1 MRNPWTFIQE
11 SLVAKLIAT
20 AGLSLVLSV
29 AALSYFAISHQE
41 DILMSYAVAEA
52 DRLGTTIKLGTRY
65 AMMINSRDDLNQII
79 TNIGSV
85 KDIQAVRIYNKDGQ
99 IKFSNIPAE
108 VDTFTD
114 IKSQACHVCHQS
126 SVPPPDVPLDNR
138 TRLFE
143 DKNGRRLLGIIS
155 PIHNE
160 AGCSEGCH
168 FHPRDKKVLGAI
180 DVVLSLEATDHEIVS
195 FRDRSIAF
203 TLIVLAA
210 MGLAISIFMGRFVIR
225 PVRRLIIGAQLIAE
239 GGQCTR
245 IDIDQ
250 QDEMGTLVHTIER
263 MGKSISEKQIELN
276 RQRDEYQSL
285 FSQVPC
291 IITVQDRNFRLLRYN
306 QEFRDKFRPRPG
318 DTCFHAY
325 KGRSS
330 KCPNC
335 PVEMSFKTG
344 EAHSGEESGVDAEG
358 ALRHWLVTSSPI
370 KNAAGEVVA
379 AMEMCLDIT
388 SRKQLEDKLE
398 KSERKYLAIFKNIP
412 NPVFVLEVGS
422 LRILDCNE
430 SVKPVYGFEQAELL
444 GRCFLDFFREEDR
457 EPYVRRLTERDM
469 HDRVIHVAKDGRRL
483 FVTVRVS
490 PSEFS
495 GQKVLLVT
503 TSDMTKRLETEQ
515 QLIQASK
522 MATLGEMA
530 TGMAHE
536 LNQPLSVIKTAASFI
551 RRKIDRGEELARDIL
566 ATMAAEIDSHVD
578 RASKIINHLREFGRK
593 PEMKLEPVDVADILR
608 RALDIFS
615 QQLKLREIEVAIDLE
630 ERLPLVQADSGRLE
644 QVFINMLINA
654 RDAIEEKWSGERPSG
669 VQNDRRPEG
678 PKRITLSA
686 RSRGAFVAVEI
697 ADTGNGIP
705 SGVLN
710 KIFEPFFT
718 TKKVGKG
725 TGLGLS
731 ISYGIVKDCGGDI
744 AAHSTPGEGARFVIT
759 LPVSGRA
766 GGEGR

>member
-1 MRNPWTFIQE
+1 MRNPWSIVQK
-11 SLVAKLIAT
+11 SLVLKLIAT
-20 AGLSLVLSV
+20 AGLALVLSV

-41 DILMSYAVAEA
+41 DVLMSYMVAEA

-65 AMMINSRDDLNQII
+65 AMMVNSRDNLNQII
-79 TNIGSV
+79 TNIGSQ
-85 KDIQAVRIYNKDGQ
+85 KDIKAIRIYNRDGQ
-99 IKFSNIPAE
+99 IKFSTIPGEKDTGANIR
-108 VDTFTD
+108 
-114 IKSQACHVCHQS
+114 SQACHICHQS
-126 SVPPPDVPLDNR
+126 SPPPADVPLANR
-138 TRLFE
+138 TRIFK
-143 DKNGRRLLGIIS
+143 DVNGRRRLGIIS

-160 AGCSEGCH
+160 PGCSQGCH
-168 FHPRDKKVLGAI
+168 FHPPDKKVLGII
-180 DVVLSLEATDHEIVS
+180 DVVLSLEPTDREIKA
-195 FRDRSIAF
+195 FQTRSVAF
-203 TLIVLAA
+203 TLIVLSG
-210 MGLAISIFMGRFVIR
+210 MGLVIFMFMNHFVMRPIR
-225 PVRRLIIGAQLIAE
+225 KLITGAQLIAE

-250 QDEMGTLVHTIER
+250 PDEMGTLVHTIER
-263 MGKSISEKQIELN
+263 MGKSISDKQIELN
-276 RQRDEYQSL
+276 RQRDEYQTL
-285 FSQVPC
+285 FSLVPC

-306 QEFRDKFRPRPG
+306 QEFRDKFRPKPG

-335 PVEMSFKTG
+335 PVEKSFETG
-344 EAHSGEESGVDAEG
+344 RSFSGEESGVDATG
-358 ALRHWLVTSSPI
+358 AMRHWLVTSSPI
-370 KNAAGEVVA
+370 KNAEGEVVA

-398 KSERKYLAIFKNIP
+398 RSERKYLAIFKNIP
-412 NPVFVLEVGS
+412 NPVFVLDANTLV
-422 LRILDCNE
+422 ILDCNE
-430 SVKPVYGFEQAELL
+430 SVQPVYGFEKAELS
-444 GRCFLDFFREEDR
+444 GQSFLILFPEEDR
-457 EPYVRRLTERDM
+457 AAFQLKLRQKNLL
-469 HDRVIHVAKDGRRL
+469 DRVINVAKDGRRL
-483 FVTVRVS
+483 FVTVRLS

-551 RRKIDRGEELARDIL
+551 RRKIERGEDLARDIL
-566 ATMAAEIDSHVD
+566 ATLTLEIDAHVD

-593 PEMKLEPVDVADILR
+593 PEMKLEPVDVSEILR

-615 QQLKLREIEVAIDLE
+615 QQLKLREIEVVLDLSPD
-630 ERLPLVQADSGRLE
+630 LPLVRADAGRLE

-654 RDAIEEKWSGERPSG
+654 RDAIEEKWAVAKENAGEQVEAP
-669 VQNDRRPEG
+669 QG
-678 PKRITLSA
+678 PKRITLA
-686 RSRGAFVAVEI
+686 TRLAGGKVRVKI
-697 ADTGNGIP
+697 ADTGCGIAP
-705 SGVLN
+705 GVRD

-718 TKKVGKG
+718 TKRVGKG

-731 ISYGIVKDCGGDI
+731 ISYGIIQDCGGTI
-744 AAHSTPGEGARFVIT
+744 RAESTPGEGTRFIIT
-759 LPVSGRA
+759 LPRLEQ
-766 GGEGR
+766 EGDASA

>member
-1 MRNPWTFIQE
+1 
-11 SLVAKLIAT
+11 
-20 AGLSLVLSV
+20 
-29 AALSYFAISHQE
+29 
-41 DILMSYAVAEA
+41 MSYAVAEA

-79 TNIGSV
+79 TNIGAV

-99 IKFSNIPAE
+99 IKFSNIPSE
-108 VDTFTD
+108 KDTVTD

-126 SVPPPDVPLDNR
+126 KDPPSDVPLANR
-138 TRLFE
+138 TRQFI
-143 DKNGRRLLGIIS
+143 DQNGQHMLGIIS

-160 AGCSEGCH
+160 PGCSEGCH
-168 FHPRDKKVLGAI
+168 FHPANKQVLGAI
-180 DVVLSLEATDHEIVS
+180 DVVLSLEATDHEITS
-195 FRDRSIAF
+195 FRDRSIGF

-210 MGLAISIFMGRFVIR
+210 MGLAISVFMGRFVIR
-225 PVRRLIIGAQLIAE
+225 PVRKLIVGAQLIAE
-239 GGQCTR
+239 GGQCTG

-263 MGKSISEKQIELN
+263 MGKSISEKQMELN

-306 QEFRDKFRPRPG
+306 QEFRDKFRPKPG

-335 PVEMSFKTG
+335 PVEKSF
-344 EAHSGEESGVDAEG
+344 HSGQSHSSEESGVDAEG
-358 ALRHWLVTSSPI
+358 SLRHWLVTSSPI
-370 KNAAGEVVA
+370 KNARGEVVA

-412 NPVFVLEVGS
+412 NPVFVLEVGT

-430 SVKPVYGFEQAELL
+430 SVAPVYGFEQSELL
-444 GRCFLDFFREEDR
+444 GRSFLDLFREEDR
-457 EPYVRRLTERDM
+457 DAYAHRLIEQDV
-469 HDRVIHVAKDGRRL
+469 HDRAIQVAKDGRRL

-536 LNQPLSVIKTAASFI
+536 LNQPLSVIKTASSFI
-551 RRKIDRGEELARDIL
+551 RRKLDRGEELARDIL
-566 ATMAAEIDSHVD
+566 ATMSQEIDAHVD
-578 RASKIINHLREFGRK
+578 RASRIINHLREFGRK
-593 PEMKLEPVDVADILR
+593 PEMRLEPVNAGEILR
-608 RALDIFS
+608 RSLDIFS
-615 QQLKLREIEVAIDLE
+615 QQLKLREIEVELDLTAE
-630 ERLPLVQADSGRLE
+630 LPHVLADAGRLE

-654 RDAIEEKWSGERPSG
+654 RDSIEEKWAAAAQAGNKIDG
-669 VQNDRRPEG
+669 Q
-678 PKRITLSA
+678 KRITLA
-686 RSRGAFVAVEI
+686 THMAGNKVAVEI
-697 ADTGNGIP
+697 ADTGGGIP
-705 SGVLN
+705 LGVLN

-731 ISYGIVKDCGGDI
+731 ISYGIIKDCGGDI
-744 AAHSTPGEGARFVIT
+744 AALSSPGQGARFVIT
-759 LPVSGRA
+759 LPAAGRVASAGVVAADGA
-766 GGEGR
+766 GGGGGARGDA

>member
-1 MRNPWTFIQE
+1 MRNPWTYIQQ

-29 AALSYFAISHQE
+29 TALSYFAIIHQE
-41 DILMSYAVAEA
+41 EILKNYAVAEA

-85 KDIQAVRIYNKDGQ
+85 KDIQAVRIYNKSGQ
-99 IKFSNIPAE
+99 IKFSNLPAE
-108 VDTFTD
+108 KDTFTD

-126 SVPPPDVPLDNR
+126 QTPPADVPLSAR
-138 TRLFE
+138 TRVFR
-143 DKNGRRLLGIIS
+143 DRNGQRMLGIIS

-160 AGCSEGCH
+160 TGCSEGCH
-168 FHPRDKKVLGAI
+168 FHPADKQVLGAI
-180 DVVLSLEATDHEIVS
+180 DVVLSLETTDHEIAS

-210 MGLAISIFMGRFVIR
+210 MGLAISVFMARFVIR
-225 PVRRLIIGAQLIAE
+225 PVRKLITGAQLIAE

-245 IDIDQ
+245 IDIEQ
-250 QDEMGTLVHTIER
+250 EDEMGTLVHTIER

-335 PVEMSFKTG
+335 PVEKSFVTG
-344 EAHSGEESGVDAEG
+344 ESHSSEESGVDAEG
-358 ALRHWLVTSSPI
+358 AMRHWLVTSSPI
-370 KNAAGEVVA
+370 KNAEGQVVA

-398 KSERKYLAIFKNIP
+398 RSERKYLAIFKNIP
-412 NPVFVLEVGS
+412 NPVFVLEVGT

-430 SVKPVYGFEQAELL
+430 SVAPVYGYEQGELL
-444 GRCFLDFFREEDR
+444 GRSFLDLFREEDR
-457 EPYVRRLTERDM
+457 EAYAHRLIEQDV
-469 HDRVIHVAKDGRRL
+469 HDRAIHVAKDGRRL

-536 LNQPLSVIKTAASFI
+536 LNQPLSVIKTASSFI
-551 RRKIDRGEELARDIL
+551 RRKMERGEELARDVL
-566 ATMAAEIDSHVD
+566 ATMSREIDSHVD
-578 RASKIINHLREFGRK
+578 RASRIINHLREFGRK
-593 PEMKLEPVDVADILR
+593 PEMKLGPVDAGEILH

-615 QQLKLREIEVAIDLE
+615 QQLKLREIQVVLDVEPDLPPV
-630 ERLPLVQADSGRLE
+630 LADAGRLE

-654 RDAIEEKWSGERPSG
+654 RDAIEEKWAATPK
-669 VQNDRRPEG
+669 PAG
-678 PKRITLSA
+678 PKRITLAAHSA
-686 RSRGAFVAVEI
+686 GVRVAVEI
-697 ADTGNGIP
+697 VDTGNGIP
-705 SGVLN
+705 PGVLN

-731 ISYGIVKDCGGDI
+731 ISYGIIKDCGGDI
-744 AAHSTPGEGARFVIT
+744 TACSEPGEGAHFVIT
-759 LPVSGRA
+759 LPVARPGAEGSG
-766 GGEGR
+766 GR